1 MVNATTASEMT
12 INGLNSKDDGAMNSN
27 ERWVLFCTLLL
38 IGGVV
43 LVDLLTDT
51 SQGVATWHLWVEGA
65 AGLLALAGA
74 GYVLLQMFSLQG
86 ALRSERQ
93 AVAVWQQEAQQWRAH
108 SKAYLAG
115 LSSMIDQQLSVW
127 GLTPSERE
135 VAFLLLKGMSLKDIA
150 GIRGT
155 SEKTARV
162 QSMAV
167 YAKSGLAGRSE
178 LAAFFLEDLLPAASS
193 DTTD

>member
-1 MVNATTASEMT
+1 MLNVATASEKT
-12 INGLNSKDDGAMNSN
+12 INDLNSKDCAVMNSN
-27 ERWVLFCTLLL
+27 ERWVLLCTLML

-65 AGLLALAGA
+65 AGVLALAGA

-93 AVAVWQQEAQQWRAH
+93 AVAAWQQWRAH

-115 LSSMIDQQLSVW
+115 LSSMIDQQLSGW

-193 DTTD
+193 DKTA